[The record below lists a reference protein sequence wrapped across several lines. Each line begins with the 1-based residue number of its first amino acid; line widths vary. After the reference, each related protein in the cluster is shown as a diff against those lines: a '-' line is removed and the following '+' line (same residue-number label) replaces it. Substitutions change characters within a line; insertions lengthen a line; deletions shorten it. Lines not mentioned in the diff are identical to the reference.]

1 MFVIVPECSII
12 SVLYIHLRIISR
24 ALKEIDITIICTP
37 KSLLSLLGKDK
48 IKATQSL
55 PSSQANLVQFLWP
68 LRNNAKYSKK
78 TRAINDEREGI
89 KPNN

>member
-24 ALKEIDITIICTP
+24 ALKEIEIVICTP
-37 KSLLSLLGKDK
+37 KCLLSLLGKHK